1 MSIVVNFELTESD
14 LEHFREMMTTAI
26 QNTQSLSEADVLG
39 KASALCDEMEQ
50 STIPDFV
57 RQRLSSL
64 ELLIKA
70 VQDEEWQMP
79 EDEKKDILASLAYFS
94 EPHDLVPDHIPGLG
108 YVDDA
113 IMIELVIQDL
123 SLDLESYQAFCQ
135 FRQTEENRRGDEANV
150 NRETWL
156 ESKRTELRSRLR
168 RNKST
173 AGRRRVFSRI
183 M

>member
-1 MSIVVNFELTESD
+1 MSIVVNFELSESD

-26 QNTQSLSEADVLG
+26 QNTKSLPEADILS
-39 KASALCDEMEQ
+39 KASALCAEMEQ
-50 STIPDFV
+50 ATIPDFV
-57 RQRLSSL
+57 RGRLSSL
-64 ELLIKA
+64 ELLIEA
-70 VQDEEWQMP
+70 VKDAEWQMP

-123 SLDLESYQAFCQ
+123 SLDLESYKAFCQ